1 MPQILQWPMY
11 TDKPYRFAVRAV
23 LVLVLISCWHFV
35 VWFAPSF
42 RAVKESLF
50 VIDEIANWMLII
62 GFSYLLSASMPDWVK
77 EQFLFLFPKKNRAQV
92 T

>member
-1 MPQILQWPMY
+1 
-11 TDKPYRFAVRAV
+11 

-50 VIDEIANWMLII
+50 VIDEIANWMLVI

-77 EQFLFLFPKKNRAQV
+77 EQFLFLFPNKNPAQV